1 MFIDILNGARIGE
14 LSDKDADVL
23 NCWKG
28 DAESVLTQ
36 APVIFAKYS
45 PKDSYNRSKLDSLS
59 EVDIEI
65 YAIDE
70 VPQETL
76 IENLHTKSQSSTGG
90 LAYCLH
96 LKKGAQVMLTVNI
109 DLTDRLVSGQ
119 IVIVYSIAYTE
130 SQISKVMLNLMI
142 H

>member
-1 MFIDILNGARIGE
+1 M
-14 LSDKDADVL
+14 
-23 NCWKG
+23 
-28 DAESVLTQ
+28 
-36 APVIFAKYS
+36 
-45 PKDSYNRSKLDSLS
+45 

-70 VPQETL
+70 VSQEAPATL
-76 IENLHTKSQSSTGG
+76 IKNLHTKCKTTTGS

-109 DLTDRLVSGQ
+109 DLTDHLVNGQ
-119 IVIVYSIAYTE
+119 LGTVYNIAYTE
-130 SQISKVMLNLMI
+130 SQFLKFMLNLMI